1 MGRGKGM
8 LKGKTE
14 GEKSRLSVGKSIGG
28 ANEEKEHDAEEKGE
42 IS

>member
-1 MGRGKGM
+1 M

-14 GEKSRLSVGKSIGG
+14 GEESRLLMGKRVGG
-28 ANEEKEHDAEEKGE
+28 ANEEKEHDAGEKGE